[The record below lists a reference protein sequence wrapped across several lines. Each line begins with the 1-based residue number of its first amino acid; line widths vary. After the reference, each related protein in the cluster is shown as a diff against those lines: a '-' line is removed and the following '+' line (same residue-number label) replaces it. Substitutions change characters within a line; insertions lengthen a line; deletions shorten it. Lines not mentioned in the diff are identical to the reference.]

1 MIPSFVSKTSFLRR
15 QGGRPVAQFGFRK
28 VSLAAC
34 VGRMEG
40 EVGGIRP
47 QQRERNGVELGGG
60 EGRGKKKPAKAVM

>member
-1 MIPSFVSKTSFLRR
+1 M
-15 QGGRPVAQFGFRK
+15 AQFGFRK

-60 EGRGKKKPAKAVM
+60 EDRGKKKPAKAVM

>member
-1 MIPSFVSKTSFLRR
+1 M
-15 QGGRPVAQFGFRK
+15 AQFGFRK

-47 QQRERNGVELGGG
+47 QQRGKERSGAGWRGGQG
-60 EGRGKKKPAKAVM
+60 QKKASKSSYVR